1 MHNIYL
7 FFALDAYAQVDIQKV
22 TNKLTIC
29 MNAYMKRATYFKM
42 SMLMQSWRVLI
53 RRTGRNL
60 LEVRRLYAGMR
71 T

>member
-1 MHNIYL
+1 
-7 FFALDAYAQVDIQKV
+7 
-22 TNKLTIC
+22 